1 MIMKWYRPLIRY
13 VKDEQQAILHL
24 PADAVFSGRIRW
36 GTIPWGSQQ
45 QSNQLN
51 SDNLGSA
58 KSTSVTDTSDHGI
71 DDMSKPLEIPVTNL
85 GM

>member
-1 MIMKWYRPLIRY
+1 M
-13 VKDEQQAILHL
+13 KDEQQAILHL

-45 QSNQLN
+45 QQQSNKLN
-51 SDNLGSA
+51 SDYLGSA
-58 KSTSVTDTSDHGI
+58 KSTNVTGTSDNGI